1 MLCEGCTYEWAI
13 NYDSQATTDDGSCI
27 PVVEG
32 CWDSLYLEYNSEV
45 NVDNGSCTNLIL
57 EGCMNETAFNYNS
70 EANTDNG
77 SCEFICSFPSS
88 WEYVTTGSNHTM
100 MIPQDISI
108 DINGHPLTQGS
119 SIGVFYTNE
128 NGELQCAGY
137 TQINGEQAFIA
148 IMGDDSTTDEF
159 DGFQEGEQITWMVW
173 DILTCQEY
181 QVNASYSNGSQ
192 HIQQMLFHSLNL

>member
-1 MLCEGCTYEWAI
+1 MSDWADNFNDYDNDGLPNPLTDIELNVNTDDGSCYREGCTYEWAI

-100 MIPQDISI
+100 MILRYI
-108 DINGHPLTQGS
+108 HR
-119 SIGVFYTNE
+119 Y
-128 NGELQCAGY
+128 
-137 TQINGEQAFIA
+137 
-148 IMGDDSTTDEF
+148 
-159 DGFQEGEQITWMVW
+159 
-173 DILTCQEY
+173 
-181 QVNASYSNGSQ
+181 
-192 HIQQMLFHSLNL
+192 